1 MIGLLTPL
9 IKGPVGWALLIAAAA
24 FALLAL
30 GYWKGRA
37 DMRTAQLKDTIA
49 AIEKRERVDER
60 IQGLDGIA
68 LCNELLGGG
77 VHDECQQLRGVE
89 EDRRKPARRR

>member
-1 MIGLLTPL
+1 MIALLTGPL
-9 IKGPVGWALLIAAAA
+9 GKIGGVVLIAAALIIA
-24 FALLAL
+24 
-30 GYWKGRA
+30 GYWKGRS

-89 EDRRKPARRR
+89 EDRRNTARRR

>member
-1 MIGLLTPL
+1 MIGLL
-9 IKGPVGWALLIAAAA
+9 IGPFGKAVAVVLVIAALLGA
-24 FALLAL
+24 
-30 GYWKGRA
+30 GYWKGRSDA
-37 DMRTAQLKDTIA
+37 RVEQLKDTLA
-49 AIEKRERVDER
+49 AIEKRERIDER

-89 EDRRKPARRR
+89 EDTRNPARRR

>member
-1 MIGLLTPL
+1 MIAVLT
-9 IKGPVGWALLIAAAA
+9 GPIGKALAVVALAAALL
-24 FALLAL
+24 
-30 GYWKGRA
+30 GVGNWKGHADSRA
-37 DMRTAQLKDTIA
+37 EQLRDTLA
-49 AIEKRERVDER
+49 AIEKREKIDER

-89 EDRRKPARRR
+89 EDTRHPGRRR

>member
-1 MIGLLTPL
+1 VIALLT
-9 IKGPVGWALLIAAAA
+9 GRWGAVAGVLIAAV
-24 FALLAL
+24 LLFGA
-30 GYWKGRA
+30 GYLKGRS
-37 DMRTAQLKDTIA
+37 DLRTEQLKDTIA
-49 AIEKRERVDER
+49 AIEKRERIDDR

-89 EDRRKPARRR
+89 EDSRSPRRSRQVGK

>member
-1 MIGLLTPL
+1 MIALLT
-9 IKGPVGWALLIAAAA
+9 GPWGKWIGVAAIAVAL
-24 FALLAL
+24 FGV

-37 DMRTAQLKDTIA
+37 DIRADQLKDTIR
-49 AIEKRERVDER
+49 AIEKRERIDER

-89 EDRRKPARRR
+89 EDTRHPGRRR

>member
-1 MIGLLTPL
+1 MIGMPLPL
-9 IKGPVGWALLIAAAA
+9 IKGPVGWTLLIALAA
-24 FALLAL
+24 FALLTL
-30 GYWKGRA
+30 GYWKGRS
-37 DMRTAQLKDTIA
+37 DVKEQQLKDTIA

-77 VHDECQQLRGVE
+77 VHVECSSMRGVE
-89 EDRRKPARRR
+89 EDRRNTGRRR

>member
-1 MIGLLTPL
+1 MDRGR
-9 IKGPVGWALLIAAAA
+9 GDRRRAVGV
-24 FALLAL
+24 

-37 DMRTAQLKDTIA
+37 DIRADQLKDTIR
-49 AIEKRERVDER
+49 AIEKGS
-60 IQGLDGIA
+60 GLMNGFKAWTAA

-89 EDRRKPARRR
+89 EDTRHPGRRR

>member
-1 MIGLLTPL
+1 MIAVLT
-9 IKGPVGWALLIAAAA
+9 GPIGKALAVVALAAALLG
-24 FALLAL
+24 
-30 GYWKGRA
+30 GYWKGHADSRA
-37 DMRTAQLKDTIA
+37 EQLRDTLA
-49 AIEKRERVDER
+49 AIEKREKIDER

-89 EDRRKPARRR
+89 EDTRHPGRRR

>member
-1 MIGLLTPL
+1 MIAFLT
-9 IKGPVGWALLIAAAA
+9 GPIGKALAVVALAAALLGV
-24 FALLAL
+24 

-37 DMRTAQLKDTIA
+37 DSRAEQLRDTLA
-49 AIEKRERVDER
+49 AIEKREKIDER

-77 VHDECQQLRGVE
+77 VHIECNELRGVE
-89 EDRRKPARRR
+89 EDTRNPARRR

>member
-1 MIGLLTPL
+1 MI
-9 IKGPVGWALLIAAAA
+9 ALLAGPFGKAIAVAIIAAA
-24 FALLAL
+24 LLGA

-37 DMRTAQLKDTIA
+37 DSRAEQLRDTIA
-49 AIEKRERVDER
+49 AIEKREKIDER

-77 VHDECQQLRGVE
+77 VHDECKQLRGVE
-89 EDRRKPARRR
+89 EDTRNPARRR